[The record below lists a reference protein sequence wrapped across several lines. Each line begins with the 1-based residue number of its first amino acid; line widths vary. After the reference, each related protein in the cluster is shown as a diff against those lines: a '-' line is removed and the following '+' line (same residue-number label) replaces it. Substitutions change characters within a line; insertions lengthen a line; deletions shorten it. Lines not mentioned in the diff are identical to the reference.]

1 MKRGV
6 GRSLA
11 MATLT
16 VLLVAAA
23 PPSPATSPSGVS
35 PEDENEHV
43 VLPGETL
50 GGIATRARVPRILIA
65 EANGLKPPYTLRA
78 GQKLAIPRTRHH
90 LVRSGETGFTISY
103 IYAVPWR
110 DIAVANGIDPENAL
124 RPGQK
129 LLIPTIL
136 EPRGGTGTP
145 VAPPAATPA
154 QAAASTLDWRW
165 PLPGTPRRGFAPR
178 TTANYHDGIDIRA
191 PRGTAVRA
199 AAPGKV
205 IFAGSEPTQFGTM
218 VVVDHGNGWHSA
230 YAFLSRLTV
239 KQGDEVSA
247 GERVGLVGNTGRAR
261 GNELHFEIRRDS
273 RPVDPEA
280 QLPRQR

>member
-1 MKRGV
+1 MSGI

-11 MATLT
+11 LAAFAA
-16 VLLVAAA
+16 LLIAAA
-23 PPSPATSPSGVS
+23 PAPSASSTPVP
-35 PEDENEHV
+35 PEEENEHV

-50 GGIATRARVPRILIA
+50 GGIASRARVPRILIA
-65 EANGLKPPYTLRA
+65 EANGLKPPYALRA

-90 LVRSGETGFTISY
+90 VVKAGETGFTIAY
-103 IYAVPWR
+103 IHAVPWH
-110 DIAVANGIDPENAL
+110 DIAVANGIDPDTAL

-136 EPRGGTGTP
+136 EPRTAAAAGASATQ
-145 VAPPAATPA
+145 AADPAAAVNTIA
-154 QAAASTLDWRW
+154 WRW
-165 PLPGTPRRGFAPR
+165 PLAGTPRRGFAAR
-178 TTANYHDGIDIRA
+178 TSSNYHDGIDIRA

-205 IFAGSEPTQFGTM
+205 IFADSEPTQFGTM
-218 VVVDHGNGWHSA
+218 VVVDHGGGWHSA
-230 YAFLSRLTV
+230 YAFLSQLTV
-239 KQGDEVSA
+239 KQGDDVSA

-261 GNELHFEIRRDS
+261 GNELHFEIRQDS